1 MLCFFNICVDLVVAS
16 AGDDKKISL
25 RRKNGQGLWT
35 VPAKTDSGE
44 SIEVNFLSE
53 LQSRLEF
60 LGRVCFNASFS
71 SLNQV

>member
-44 SIEVNFLSE
+44 SIEVNFCQNYS
-53 LQSRLEF
+53 QD
-60 LGRVCFNASFS
+60 
-71 SLNQV
+71 